1 MKLTVRTTIA
11 NCPTGGGSGGGGTG
25 GSGAQAAAMWPLD
38 EVTGTLAND
47 ATGNGHDGTYGS
59 GVNLGG
65 PGSPKNGNAAAVFDG
80 GGVTVQ
86 YSPDLNPATYTVEA
100 WVDPNS
106 VNGYMDQGT
115 AARSIACSRDAGHGY
130 MLYADNYTGV
140 PQFAF
145 HSLYL
150 VAPAGSLLALELR
163 RTLQAAGGSLV
174 VITDP
179 AMLPKAEAVFELLSE
194 QPERSV
200 VGLNASGQARE
211 LELRLRIRFRL
222 HRQDGTELIAPTEI
236 LQQRELSYNETIALA
251 KEAEEAL
258 LYRDMRTD
266 LVQQLVRRLA
276 AAKA

>member
-1 MKLTVRTTIA
+1 MQRRTLI
-11 NCPTGGGSGGGGTG
+11 
-25 GSGAQAAAMWPLD
+25 
-38 EVTGTLAND
+38 TLA
-47 ATGNGHDGTYGS
+47 
-59 GVNLGG
+59 
-65 PGSPKNGNAAAVFDG
+65 PAA
-80 GGVTVQ
+80 
-86 YSPDLNPATYTVEA
+86 LL
-100 WVDPNS
+100 
-106 VNGYMDQGT
+106 
-115 AARSIACSRDAGHGY
+115 AGCGFR
-130 MLYADNYTGV
+130 LRGV

-145 HSLYL
+145 HSLYI

-179 AMLPKAEAVFELLSE
+179 AMLPKADAVFELLSE
-194 QPERSV
+194 KPERSV

-222 HRQDGTELIAPTEI
+222 RRQDGTELIAPTEI

-258 LYRDMRTD
+258 LYRNMRTD